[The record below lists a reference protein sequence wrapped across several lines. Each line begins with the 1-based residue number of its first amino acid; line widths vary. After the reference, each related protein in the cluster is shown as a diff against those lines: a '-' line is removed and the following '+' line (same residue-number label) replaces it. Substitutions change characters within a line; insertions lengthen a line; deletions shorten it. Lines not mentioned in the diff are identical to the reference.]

1 MAWKDLMLKLFIVT
15 HLSFSGHLH
24 DAQLTTY
31 VWIQLQH
38 VKFFKHWKVWPRKNW
53 WKRKK
58 NKFSSEK
65 NICQWY
71 VDTIRISQCVDLNTN
86 IDWHWCKVS
95 LWAYVN
101 CHRTSWESQ
110 HESCPIFSTK
120 FSTPICFQNLL
131 YYLFFY

>member
-24 DAQLTTY
+24 DAQLTY
-31 VWIQLQH
+31 GYNRNMSNSSSIE
-38 VKFFKHWKVWPRKNW
+38 KFDQEKFDGKE
-53 WKRKK
+53 KK

-95 LWAYVN
+95 LWAYFN

-110 HESCPIFSTK
+110 NESCPIFSTK
-120 FSTPICFQNLL
+120 FSIPIYFQNLL